1 MRNKGFT
8 LIEIL
13 VVIAFIVI
21 VSAIVFPKFVGY
33 TEAAK
38 DQVCNSNC
46 KTIKG
51 AYNEYLEIEKLEHS
65 EAIFNQYI
73 IDNGYYIIEIK
84 HRLLLNFK
92 ATGGRI
98 NEKLDRSYSPFY
110 CICPGFTCGW
120 FFYTGI

>member
-1 MRNKGFT
+1 LRNKGFT

-21 VSAIVFPKFVGY
+21 ISAIVFPKFVGY

-73 IDNGYYIIEIK
+73 IDNGYDICPEQGVLTYEFNEVHCSIHNPIIED
-84 HRLLLNFK
+84 
-92 ATGGRI
+92 
-98 NEKLDRSYSPFY
+98 EKEDDESVPFL
-110 CICPGFTCGW
+110 
-120 FFYTGI
+120 